1 MSKAEGLPRLS
12 SKELLVLDLLAARKP
27 SYGLELVAE
36 SRGHLK
42 RGTVYVTL
50 GRMEDKGYLESE
62 VEEPRPGAASAD
74 RADAIDLERALA
86 QLGDNARAVVWL
98 HDVEGYTHE
107 EIAALLGKTA
117 SFSKS
122 QLARAYA
129 RLRSALELRPG
140 RQSCT

>member
-12 SKELLVLDLLAARKP
+12 SKELLVLDLLAARQP

-62 VEEPRPGAASAD
+62 VEKPRPGAAGLPRRLYRPTAFGL
-74 RADAIDLERALA
+74 RVHDA
-86 QLGDNARAVVWL
+86 W
-98 HDVEGYTHE
+98 Y
-107 EIAALLGKTA
+107 LLR
-117 SFSKS
+117 S
-122 QLARAYA
+122 QLSWGAR
-129 RLRSALELRPG
+129 
-140 RQSCT
+140 